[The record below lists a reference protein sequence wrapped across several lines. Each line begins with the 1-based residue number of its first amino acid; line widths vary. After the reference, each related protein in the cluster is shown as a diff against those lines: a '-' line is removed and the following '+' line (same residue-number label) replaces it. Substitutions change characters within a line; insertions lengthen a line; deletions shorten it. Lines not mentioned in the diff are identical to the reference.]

1 LGLALEPSTTAA
13 YESHLQSYLAFCAN
27 HGFPIE
33 PTSDTLS
40 LYVVYMSH
48 HLKPTT
54 VGTYLSGI
62 CHLMEPYYPNI
73 RAARASPMVVRS
85 LAGMKKLRGPQ
96 PTNRKRALTR
106 EDLSTFISNLP
117 NNPSLD
123 DRLFIAMLLTGFFGL
138 LRLGELTFP
147 DNTRKR
153 SFKKLTLRHTV
164 SLEASR
170 FSFTLPFHKADHF
183 YAGNTV
189 MIEALPNS
197 PLDPLTHLRAYLML
211 RDSAFPLLPT
221 LWLTAQG
228 SPPTYS
234 WFVSR
239 LQRTLGDSV
248 AGHSLRSGGATALA
262 LAGVTDNAIQAMGR
276 WSSDTWRIYIR
287 KHPMLL

>member
-1 LGLALEPSTTAA
+1 MILQNISARQPKRIAWSRERLLHERAIALGLALEPSTTAA
-13 YESHLQSYLAFCAN
+13 YKSHFQSYLAFCAN

-54 VGTYLSGI
+54 VRTYLSGI

-73 RAARASPMVVRS
+73 RAACASPMVVRS

-96 PTNRKRALTR
+96 PANHKRALTR
-106 EDLSTFISNLP
+106 EDLSAFIGNLP

-153 SFKKLTLRHTV
+153 SFKKLTLRHTI

-170 FSFTLPFHKADHF
+170 FSFTLPFHKADRF

-211 RDSAFPLLPT
+211 QDSAFPLLPT
-221 LWLTAQG
+221 LWLTVQG

-239 LQRTLGDSV
+239 LQ
-248 AGHSLRSGGATALA
+248 
-262 LAGVTDNAIQAMGR
+262 
-276 WSSDTWRIYIR
+276 
-287 KHPMLL
+287 